1 MSYAEK
7 ACLRRSK
14 YGMVNDMNC
23 VRISLLFVFMAV
35 TAGATPQQ
43 DAAFLRVWNAHAAE
57 GADHMKVVAVCQ
69 SVMDKASTLGEWLP
83 AVKTIAAW
91 HLLAA
96 GKESDAVRVF
106 ESAVTKETS
115 TKPVARF
122 ADIMARRW
130 LSRIDAQ
137 SVSKALRKYYA
148 AHVAYP
154 SSLAPVL
161 NAKLPP
167 PAKDRF
173 GDAWV
178 YRLETFSRIQGLES
192 QKFALFS
199 STIGKESMPL
209 KPTLRKG
216 YAPGYAATLIS
227 VKALNNTQMA
237 EFEATSPGNAAQKGL
252 TNEGGRAVNGV
263 RLIKVGSDKRFALMI
278 DVGDFWIMARPK

>member
-1 MSYAEK
+1 M
-7 ACLRRSK
+7 
-14 YGMVNDMNC
+14 
-23 VRISLLFVFMAV
+23 
-35 TAGATPQQ
+35 
-43 DAAFLRVWNAHAAE
+43 
-57 GADHMKVVAVCQ
+57 
-69 SVMDKASTLGEWLP
+69 
-83 AVKTIAAW
+83 
-91 HLLAA
+91 
-96 GKESDAVRVF
+96 
-106 ESAVTKETS
+106 
-115 TKPVARF
+115 
-122 ADIMARRW
+122 
-130 LSRIDAQ
+130 
-137 SVSKALRKYYA
+137 SKALRKYYA

-252 TNEGGRAVNGV
+252 TNEGGRAVNGWEYPV
-263 RLIKVGSDKRFALMI
+263 SVEESLEAAAQREAPICGGGGGSR
-278 DVGDFWIMARPK
+278 GHR